1 MKNYSLLLIAFL
13 FSAGMTA
20 QDRGS
25 VTLDVYGAYTFSDR
39 IDFDY
44 GHATIDDGFEY
55 GAGLEFFP
63 QKSSSVELK
72 YLRLDTSMPTYNDL
86 TGAQVNSSD
95 DSGAVN
101 YIFLGGNHYFDNG
114 GNAVP
119 YLGGSIGMGIVE
131 TPQQGSETNFAW
143 EIKAGVKIKTASVV
157 SISLQAFLQSMVIN
171 TGTDTYW
178 GYWGPVAVSTY
189 TNSFQFGL
197 GAVVGFNFKHDNN
210 PLK

>member
-13 FSAGMTA
+13 FSAGMMA

-25 VTLDVYGAYTFSDR
+25 VVLDVYGSYVFSDR
-39 IDFDY
+39 IEFDY

-55 GAGLEFFP
+55 GVGFEFFP

-72 YLRLDTSMPTYNDL
+72 YLRFDTSMPAYNDL
-86 TGAQVNSSD
+86 PGGGQVNNNGD
-95 DSGAVN
+95 NKGAIN
-101 YIFLGGNHYFDNG
+101 YILLGGNHYFDHG
-114 GNAVP
+114 SNAVP
-119 YLGGSIGMGIVE
+119 YLGGGIGVGILE
-131 TPQQGSETNFAW
+131 TPNSGSETNFAW
-143 EIKAGVKIKTASVV
+143 EIKGGVKIKTASIV
-157 SISLQAFLQSMVIN
+157 SINLQASLQSMVIN

-197 GAVVGFNFKHDNN
+197 GTIIGFNFK
-210 PLK
+210 

>member
-1 MKNYSLLLIAFL
+1 MKNYSFLLIAFL
-13 FSAGMTA
+13 FSASMMA

-25 VTLDVYGAYTFSDR
+25 VTLDVYGSYAFSDR
-39 IDFDY
+39 VDFDY
-44 GHATIDDGFEY
+44 GHATIGDGFEY
-55 GAGLEFFP
+55 GAGIEFFP

-72 YLRLDTSMPTYNDL
+72 YLRIDTSMPLYNNFGIKAPGNDN
-86 TGAQVNSSD
+86 GAI
-95 DSGAVN
+95 N

-119 YLGGSIGMGIVE
+119 YLGGSIGMGIIE
-131 TPQQGSETNFAW
+131 TPQSGTDTNFAW
-143 EIKAGVKIKTASVV
+143 EIKGGVKIKTASIV
-157 SISLQAFLQSMVIN
+157 SISLQAFLQSMVIH
-171 TGTDTYW
+171 TGYDTYW
-178 GYWGPVAVSTY
+178 GYYGPVSVSTY